1 MLETFSPGKLEN
13 RQLDKRAIHWHTEI
27 PPFPLQGEAQHQ
39 PKLDE
44 TAANSHL
51 AVEPCRK
58 QKQNSDFLCCQH
70 LGFALWFPSVLS
82 KQENDLLFMSFFFK
96 WNTWST
102 SFWGAKII
110 LAELSK
116 SSRGCW
122 GCWCRTDWETHLQ
135 MLSFKAKNWKLKK
148 KKEQNHEK
156 KTPQPSQKTAKRK
169 ATLQLLYSVGCF
181 WWNPFWLKQHNP
193 FSFPGV
199 SQVWWGTALGSVGTY
214 LFFCILYCVWIQKID
229 RRNTF
234 RSPGEPESIFSQ
246 TLPCSQ

>member
-58 QKQNSDFLCCQH
+58 QKQNRDFLCCQH

-148 KKEQNHEK
+148 KKKSKTTKKNHPNRPKKQQKEK
-156 KTPQPSQKTAKRK
+156 QLCSCFTRLGVFGEILSGWSSTTLFPSLGFPRCDGE
-169 ATLQLLYSVGCF
+169 LL
-181 WWNPFWLKQHNP
+181 
-193 FSFPGV
+193 
-199 SQVWWGTALGSVGTY
+199 
-214 LFFCILYCVWIQKID
+214 
-229 RRNTF
+229 
-234 RSPGEPESIFSQ
+234 
-246 TLPCSQ
+246 